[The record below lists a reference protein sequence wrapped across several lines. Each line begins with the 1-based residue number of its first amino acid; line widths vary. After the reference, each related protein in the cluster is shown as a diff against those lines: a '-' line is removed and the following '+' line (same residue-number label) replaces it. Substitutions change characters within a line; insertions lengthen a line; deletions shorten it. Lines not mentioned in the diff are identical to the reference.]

1 METQDKPKTVNQ
13 MAYELLQKA
22 DVNISGGRHNLYSLV
37 AESKGMDDLNALKD
51 ACCPDWREADAEAG
65 KLYSE
70 IYKSNKSIEQYSELR
85 MRETCA
91 EVEAFFALGFAA
103 AFRLLGR

>member
-22 DVNISGGRHNLYSLV
+22 DVNVSGGRHNLYSLV
-37 AESKGMDDLNALKD
+37 AESQNVDDLNALKD
-51 ACCPDWREADAEAG
+51 AVVPDWREANEKAG
-65 KLYSE
+65 ELYDE
-70 IYKSNKSIEQYSELR
+70 IYKSNKAIQEYSELKV
-85 MRETCA
+85 RELCA

-103 AFRLLGR
+103 AFKLFEK